1 MKKQR
6 LKTVFLY
13 YCAMFVVRIL
23 ILYIVLFF
31 VFISNAQQLA
41 LPLRTSISLAGNY
54 AELRRNHFHMGLDFK
69 TEGREN
75 LFVYAAADG
84 YVSRILVSSAG
95 YGKCLYINHPKQGL
109 TTVYAHLNEFAPEI
123 QNWIDEMQYALRK
136 NTFDT
141 ILPIDLFPIVKEQMI
156 AKSGNTGRSSAP
168 HLHFEIR
175 NMITERTINP
185 LLFYPQIYDEKQPKL
200 GSILL
205 YDCRNDS
212 SAYLKSIQNERM
224 MIVKQSEIG
233 LAISAADFM
242 TDTTSVMGI
251 YRINLYENDHLI
263 YSLKFDSLS
272 FNHGSHIRSMSD
284 YSIQTSHVYK
294 LFYEQCGFNITDSGA
309 KNGILYFE
317 DGEVKSIIVEVL
329 DYHGNR
335 VCSNFSLRY
344 DPEITM
350 GAPKIRPKA
359 SCGFEQRIDAG
370 NFEIIIPPFGISGNP
385 EFRYNINYSQ
395 ANEVLNL
402 NLMSENT
409 PVFLPYQLRYRVT
422 NKQEIHS
429 KLYME
434 TKLDGKQKSYAG
446 VWVDNVL
453 EFKGIKNAGIL
464 SVKYDQ
470 KPPMISNPSRI
481 GDEFVV
487 TIDDNESGIQDYHFF
502 IDNEWRKIYFD
513 EKTNRLIYRL
523 FQEDKGRR
531 LTYRFEVTDK
541 VGNQKKHSGEIIF

>member
-1 MKKQR
+1 MVI
-6 LKTVFLY
+6 L
-13 YCAMFVVRIL
+13 RIL
-23 ILYIVLFF
+23 IVFSVLFS
-31 VFISNAQQLA
+31 VVVSKAQQLA

-54 AELRRNHFHMGLDFK
+54 GELRRNHFHMGLDFK
-69 TEGREN
+69 TEGKEN
-75 LFVYAAADG
+75 LAVYAAESG
-84 YVSRILVSSAG
+84 YVSRILVSSGG
-95 YGKCLYINHPKQGL
+95 YGKCLYLNHPKQGL

-123 QNWIDEMQYALRK
+123 QYWVDETQYALRK
-136 NTFDT
+136 NTLDT
-141 ILPIDLFPIVKEQMI
+141 ILPIDLFPIVKKQII

-168 HLHFEIR
+168 HLHFETR

-185 LLFYPQIYDEKQPKL
+185 LRFYPQIYDEKQPKL
-200 GSILL
+200 GSIFI
-205 YDCRNDS
+205 YDCRSEGSNF
-212 SAYLKSIQNERM
+212 LKSIENEQM
-224 MIVKQSEIG
+224 MTVHQSEIG
-233 LAISAADFM
+233 VAISAADFM
-242 TDTTSVMGI
+242 TDTASVMGI
-251 YRINLYENDHLI
+251 YQINLYENDHLV

-284 YSIQTSHVYK
+284 YSLQTSNVYK

-317 DGEVKSIIVEVL
+317 VGEVKSILVEAI

-335 VCSNFSLRY
+335 VHFNFLLRY
-344 DPEITM
+344 EPMSTVIP
-350 GAPKIRPKA
+350 GAIGSIA
-359 SCGFEQRIDAG
+359 SCGLEQRIDAG

-385 EFRYNINYSQ
+385 QLRYTINSSQ

-402 NLMSENT
+402 KLMSENT
-409 PVFLPYQLRYRVT
+409 AILVPYLLRYRVA
-422 NKQEIHS
+422 NKQDIHS

-434 TKLDGKQKSYAG
+434 TKLDGMRKSYTG
-446 VWVDNVL
+446 LWVDNVL
-453 EFKGIKNAGIL
+453 EFKAIKNAGRL
-464 SVKYDQ
+464 SVRYDQ
-470 KPPMISNPSRI
+470 KPPVVSNPKRI

-541 VGNQKKHSGEIIF
+541 VGNQKTHSGEIIF